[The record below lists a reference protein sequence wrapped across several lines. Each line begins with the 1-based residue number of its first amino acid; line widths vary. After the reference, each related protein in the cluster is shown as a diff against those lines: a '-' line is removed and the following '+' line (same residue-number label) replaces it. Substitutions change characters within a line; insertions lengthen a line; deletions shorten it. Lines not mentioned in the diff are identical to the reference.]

1 MIISVMALYAWARP
15 GGGLSSPGRAYAAP
29 PAGSSRHTS
38 LSPRNEHRLHWPR
51 HRRTSRSRAR
61 RCHYQGRGHTYRTSM
76 KGPRPAVSAS
86 RRDGA
91 ARPRCSVGRA
101 TGVRPL
107 TPTSKIKRTILFCSQ
122 GAAPLASGCCTG
134 RPMSVREPSWRWRWR
149 CARCP
154 APFPPRTAFG
164 RKMRWASAVPGTVFA
179 PSGAGWSMWPGATAS
194 GASAVGLAGA
204 SVGRHPA
211 SWWART
217 TSVRSALT
225 GVGLCLYP
233 GLKRWLISAP
243 AQASAGAA
251 STDPSLRSGAD
262 DIDDLADGAFGR
274 GGGDLAPA

>member
-1 MIISVMALYAWARP
+1 MALYAWARP

-107 TPTSKIKRTILFCSQ
+107 TPTPEIKRTILFCSQ

-134 RPMSVREPSWRWRWR
+134 RPHVGQGAVLALALAMRTLSGALPAADRVRPQDALGIGGAGHRIRSERGRLEHVAGRDGERGVCRGARRGVGGEAPCLLVGAHDVGEIGSHRCRSVP
-149 CARCP
+149 
-154 APFPPRTAFG
+154 
-164 RKMRWASAVPGTVFA
+164 VPGPQALVNQCPGSGLCRCCVDGSVAALGGLMTSMTLQTV
-179 PSGAGWSMWPGATAS
+179 P
-194 GASAVGLAGA
+194 LAGA
-204 SVGRHPA
+204 EV
-211 SWWART
+211 
-217 TSVRSALT
+217 
-225 GVGLCLYP
+225 
-233 GLKRWLISAP
+233 ISP
-243 AQASAGAA
+243 LLEK
-251 STDPSLRSGAD
+251 LR
-262 DIDDLADGAFGR
+262 
-274 GGGDLAPA
+274 